1 MAIKTAYS
9 LKDSIDDLCAELHRQ
24 LGDEQYK
31 AVIYF
36 GSTKF
41 DPQSLTSNME
51 KTFKGVS
58 VFGCTTAGE
67 IVSGKMLKQSVV
79 AMGLPDDTVED
90 ISVQVVENITQ
101 ENRIPQAF
109 EAFQAHCH
117 EPIAQLDIEKY
128 VGIILVDGLRGAE
141 EKLMEKIG
149 DLTDLTFIGASAGDD
164 LAFKQTHVFAHGK
177 AYTDAAVLGLMKV
190 KKGFD
195 IIKTQSFCSTGK
207 KLMATQVDEGTR
219 TVLSFNNKPAVEAYA
234 EALGIDT
241 GTVADHFMHS
251 PVGLMD
257 GNEPYVRSPQ
267 QMQGEKIIFY
277 CKINEGMELDLLES
291 TDIIADTKQAVEDK
305 MKVLGHVAGIIN
317 FHCILRTLELENKGL
332 TEPYGQIFTH
342 IPTIGFSTYGEEY
355 IGHIN
360 QTSTMLV
367 FK

>member
-1 MAIKTAYS
+1 MTIKTAYS
-9 LKDSIDDLCAELHRQ
+9 RKDTIDELCAELYSGLNKNSQ
-24 LGDEQYK
+24 

-41 DPQSLTSNME
+41 DPKDLAKGME
-51 KTFKGVS
+51 KTFQGAC

-79 AMGLPDDTVED
+79 AMSLPSDVVED
-90 ISVQVVENITQ
+90 ISVQVVENITE
-101 ENRIPQAF
+101 ENQVPK
-109 EAFQAHCH
+109 AFQAFQKHYGK
-117 EPIAQLDIEKY
+117 PVKDLDIERY

-164 LAFKQTHVFAHGK
+164 LAFKQTYVFANGK
-177 AYTDAAVLGLMKV
+177 AYTNAAVLALMRL

-207 KLMATQVDEGTR
+207 KLVATQVDEATR
-219 TVLSFNNKPAVEAYA
+219 TVLAFNNQPAAQAYA
-234 EALGIDT
+234 EALGIPA
-241 GTVADHFMHS
+241 GEAANHFMHA

-257 GNEPYVRSPQ
+257 GDEPYVRSPQ
-267 QMQGEKIIFY
+267 QVQGEKIVFY
-277 CKINEGMELDLLES
+277 CKINQGMELDLLES
-291 TDIIADTKQAVEDK
+291 TDIIADTEKALKSKLKE
-305 MKVLGHVAGIIN
+305 LGGMSGIIN
-317 FHCILRTLELENKGL
+317 FHCILRTLELESKGI
-332 TEPYGQIFTH
+332 TEPYGKIFTD

-360 QTSTMLV
+360 QTSTILV